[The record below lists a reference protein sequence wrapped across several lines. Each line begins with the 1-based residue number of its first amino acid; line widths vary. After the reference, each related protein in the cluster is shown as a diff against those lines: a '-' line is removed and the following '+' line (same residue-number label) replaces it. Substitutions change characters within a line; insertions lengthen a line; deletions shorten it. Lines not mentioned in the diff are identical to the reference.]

1 MGYLCGVMS
10 TERKKAAN
18 IRKATRTS
26 SVTEELAIRVPV
38 GLTKEQRSEARQVAQ
53 DAVENWNTLR
63 KMYGGLKG

>member
-1 MGYLCGVMS
+1 MP
-10 TERKKAAN
+10 TDKRKAAN

-26 SVTEELAIRVPV
+26 SVTEVLAIRVPV

-63 KMYGGLKG
+63 KMYGGLKY